1 MIRAVDEAR
10 RVGVE
15 AHAIEVTSAYFA
27 QLLDNS
33 RQPQPRFRRDSRAS
47 DRDWLHGAAVHTDHD
62 ILTTSLLTGEIG
74 IPTGSDEYPWLR

>member
-1 MIRAVDEAR
+1 M
-10 RVGVE
+10 GVE
-15 AHAIEVTSAYFA
+15 VHAIEVTSADFA

-47 DRDWLHGAAVHTDHD
+47 NRGWLHGVAVYTDHD

-74 IPTGSDEYPWLR
+74 IPAESNEYLWLR